1 MECMEYDSNSI
12 SYSIIDYIKIW
23 MNFNLMNWGG
33 FSQSPFNWI
42 NVRVLLPACQADW
55 INEIGVV
62 NIDYPCEITGKA
74 PEIITNLGTPPAVY
88 QVLNEFH
95 PIQFSNIRT
104 EARNCNWYSTV
115 NIYQSIRSVNQWK
128 NRF

>member
-1 MECMEYDSNSI
+1 MEYDSNSI

-88 QVLNEFH
+88 QVLNEFQT
-95 PIQFSNIRT
+95 IQFSNIRIGL
-104 EARNCNWYSTV
+104 RLVTV
-115 NIYQSIRSVNQWK
+115 TDTLHISVNSK
-128 NRF
+128 CKSMKK